1 MRRGSKYSDYMSA
14 VSIDAGPT
22 LDVLC
27 AACAECFL
35 PPAFAVRRD
44 DGSGTVW
51 VSRNGE
57 GLSIGLRPNTVARRG
72 LAEVLAETGARLA
85 GSQPQTR
92 SVEIHY
98 PV

>member
-1 MRRGSKYSDYMSA
+1 MKRGSKYSDYMSA
-14 VSIDAGPT
+14 VSTDAGPT

-27 AACAECFL
+27 AACAERFL

-57 GLSIGLRPNTVARRG
+57 RLSIGLRPNTVARRG
-72 LAEVLAETGARLA
+72 LAAVLADTGVRL
-85 GSQPQTR
+85 GDSRPQTC
-92 SVEIHY
+92 SAEVHY
-98 PV
+98 PA